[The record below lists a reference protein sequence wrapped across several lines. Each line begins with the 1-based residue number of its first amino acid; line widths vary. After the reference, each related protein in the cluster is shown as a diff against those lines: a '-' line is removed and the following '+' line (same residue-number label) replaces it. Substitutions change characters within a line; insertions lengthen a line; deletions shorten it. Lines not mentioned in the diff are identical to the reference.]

1 MKPLELF
8 PPRLKPS
15 YRRTHFSRGAC
26 GFVVA
31 RSVRWLDQDPA
42 QVGGDYCEK
51 IRPLRGRL
59 AWLTTLS
66 HTDTVPGI
74 VTATCAIFAAASVD
88 FPLCRPQ
95 FRITRVLKSR
105 NIDACFSSGPHPNR
119 SRANRTASNAYAHS
133 LNSLISRLASTTP
146 ALQRDMPLDSPI
158 GREKPATKHSAAR
171 PDSDRHSRHS
181 SIIYRANHW

>member
-1 MKPLELF
+1 MAVKPLELF

-59 AWLTTLS
+59 AWLATLYQVLNHS
-66 HTDTVPGI
+66 GVESYNFNH
-74 VTATCAIFAAASVD
+74 
-88 FPLCRPQ
+88 
-95 FRITRVLKSR
+95 FRELEYGT
-105 NIDACFSSGPHPNR
+105 
-119 SRANRTASNAYAHS
+119 
-133 LNSLISRLASTTP
+133 
-146 ALQRDMPLDSPI
+146 
-158 GREKPATKHSAAR
+158 
-171 PDSDRHSRHS
+171 
-181 SIIYRANHW
+181 